1 MKSLMVLVTLC
12 LSAMSVWGQAF
23 QVPENGLLRLPNL
36 GQQAQLDKLDI
47 AKGGKLLIPASIEQL
62 TLAEL
67 TMGKDARI
75 SVAPR
80 GSEFVLILKQAQFSD
95 GSVLAAVGS
104 HGDVGVPGGRGTD
117 LRLVIESTSIENL
130 VIDTRGGQGGN
141 GWPGSAGESGKDA
154 ACWGFG
160 SSAGTDGGDGSNG
173 LPGGDG
179 GNIILSLA
187 ESHWL
192 EVIDIRQQGGAGGQA
207 GAAGAG
213 GKGGGEARCWLY
225 SLGESANNGKTG
237 QAGQPAQAGRAGI
250 LSVQ

>member
-1 MKSLMVLVTLC
+1 VKGLMVLVTLC
-12 LSAMSVWGQAF
+12 LSTMNAWGQAF

-36 GQQAQLDKLDI
+36 GQQVQLQKLDI
-47 AKGGKLLIPASIEQL
+47 AKGGKLLVPASIEQL
-62 TLAEL
+62 TLTDL
-67 TMGKDARI
+67 IMGEDARI

-80 GSEFVLILKQAQFSD
+80 NTEFVLILKKAQFAD

-117 LRLVIESTSIENL
+117 LRVVIESTKIENL
-130 VIDTRGGQGGN
+130 VIDTRGGQGGD
-141 GWPGSAGESGKDA
+141 GWPGAAGEQGKDA

-160 SSAGTDGGDGSNG
+160 SSSGTDGGDGSNG

-192 EVIDIRQQGGAGGQA
+192 EVIDIRQQGGDGGQA
-207 GAAGAG
+207 GAAGTG
-213 GKGGGEARCWLY
+213 GQGGSEARCWLY
-225 SLGESANNGKTG
+225 SLGENASSG
-237 QAGQPAQAGRAGI
+237 QAGQAGLPAQAGRAGI